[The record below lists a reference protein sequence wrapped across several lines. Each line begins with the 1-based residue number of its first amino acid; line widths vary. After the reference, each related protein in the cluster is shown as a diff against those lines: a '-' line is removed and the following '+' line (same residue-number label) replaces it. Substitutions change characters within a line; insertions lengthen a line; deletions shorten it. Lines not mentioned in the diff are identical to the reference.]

1 MNIFE
6 TCIGILRWFCC
17 CWSFGVIFILMVV
30 PHIYKVEYRMKR
42 QEPLCSKK
50 AKWLSIHFMVT
61 FARHSNALRSSTR
74 VRDKKE
80 PRKSFL
86 LRGSW
91 YWQRPTLA
99 QPRDALPSANAR
111 FTSVFGMGTG
121 GATLLRSPDCCG
133 GQLRSAL
140 SVNAFDGHQHLRRV
154 FSTVFLASS
163 SCDFRCQRTE
173 CSLKIIGKG
182 PLF

>member
-1 MNIFE
+1 MRE
-6 TCIGILRWFCC
+6 
-17 CWSFGVIFILMVV
+17 
-30 PHIYKVEYRMKR
+30 
-42 QEPLCSKK
+42 
-50 AKWLSIHFMVT
+50 
-61 FARHSNALRSSTR
+61 
-74 VRDKKE
+74 KKE
-80 PRKSFL
+80 PRRSFL
-86 LRGSW
+86 PRGSW

-133 GQLRSAL
+133 TASGNKS
-140 SVNAFDGHQHLRRV
+140 NAELFDRLGRV
-154 FSTVFLASS
+154 SGVIFCVLGG
-163 SCDFRCQRTE
+163 CQRTG